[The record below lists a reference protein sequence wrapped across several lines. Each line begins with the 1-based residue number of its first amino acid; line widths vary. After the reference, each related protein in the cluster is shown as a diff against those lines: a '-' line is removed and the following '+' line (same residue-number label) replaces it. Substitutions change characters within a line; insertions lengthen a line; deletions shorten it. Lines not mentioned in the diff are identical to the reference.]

1 MNQFNELISADQV
14 TAQIAQLSARLVAE
28 SRQLVTAESCTGGW
42 LAKVMTDRA
51 GSSAWYRGG
60 VVVYSNE
67 LKMRLLGVQSETLAA
82 HGAVSEATVREMALG
97 ALRQL
102 GGDVAAAT
110 SGIAGP
116 DGGTATKPV
125 GTVWC
130 AWAWRDGGDFTC
142 QTRCF
147 CFAGDRESVRWQ
159 AVHAV
164 LAGLLDS
171 KLRL

>member
-1 MNQFNELISADQV
+1 MNELNEHISADRLAAQV
-14 TAQIAQLSARLVAE
+14 AQLGAQLVAT

-42 LAKVMTDRA
+42 LAKVLTDRP

-82 HGAVSEATVREMALG
+82 HGAVSEATVREMAQG
-97 ALRQL
+97 ALLRFE
-102 GGDVAAAT
+102 GDVAVAT

-130 AWAWRDGGDFTC
+130 AWAWRDGGDLTC
-142 QTRCF
+142 QARCF
-147 CFAGDRESVRWQ
+147 GFAGDRESVRLQ
-159 AVHAV
+159 AVAAA
-164 LAGLLDS
+164 LAGLLDGMPRS
-171 KLRL
+171 